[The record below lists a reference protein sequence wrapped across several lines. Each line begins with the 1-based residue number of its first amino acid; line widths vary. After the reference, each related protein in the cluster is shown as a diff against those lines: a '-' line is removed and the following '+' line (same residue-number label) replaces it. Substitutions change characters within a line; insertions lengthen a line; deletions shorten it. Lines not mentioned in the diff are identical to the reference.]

1 MSGYGYMFN
10 ESEIPQSVRNGLEMF
25 GKINFGSEIHYIIE
39 KDDDGEICLF
49 STSPNLA
56 KTNLKTVSE
65 IIETNGNQLK
75 LRDFMNTLNFIEDP
89 EKYKD
94 MPVDEITEDLDSDFL
109 REYAKTNE
117 RTKARLISFTDKDI
131 PLYIKDRILKTCFD
145 NNKMSFEGNI
155 EGNNYIYIF
164 KDEFYNDS
172 VAVFN
177 DNKEIPTVYKLVS
190 EVMRQLKDERTNPEN
205 FKNKFVM
212 GDIQGTLSFFKK
224 MDKLTGLSVPEIE
237 QKIDTEYL
245 QEGTVHSVITA
256 YANFDQKFID
266 KCHPNNK
273 GIGKVLGY
281 RFDGEMENTEC
292 DKFSIKGHLYNI
304 RFPKEEEY
312 TKIFRMDEPVYI
324 QWDGGYYMDTH
335 SEYINETIVMD
346 LSVTP
351 TPKYEVVSFKKEEPV
366 FEKDDILEERA

>member
-56 KTNLKTVSE
+56 KTSLKTVSE
-65 IIETNGNQLK
+65 IIEANGTQLK

-94 MPVDEITEDLDSDFL
+94 MPVDEITEDLDGDFL
-109 REYAKTNE
+109 REYANTSE
-117 RTKARLISFTDKDI
+117 RTKARAISFTDKDI
-131 PLYIKDRILKTCFD
+131 PLYIKDRILKTSFD
-145 NNKMSFEGNI
+145 NKI
-155 EGNNYIYIF
+155 EGNSYIYIF

-177 DNKEIPTVYKLVS
+177 DDKEIPTVYRLVS
-190 EVMRQLKDERTNPEN
+190 EVMRQLKNERTNPEN
-205 FKNKFVM
+205 FNNKVVM

-256 YANFDQKFID
+256 YANFDQEFID
-266 KCHPNNK
+266 KVHPDNK

-281 RFDGEMENTEC
+281 RFDGEMKTTEC
-292 DKFSIKGHLYNI
+292 NNFSVKGLLIRESELQEPYNHFKFDKV
-304 RFPKEEEY
+304 
-312 TKIFRMDEPVYI
+312 VYI
-324 QWDGGYYMDTH
+324 HWDGGHDDTH
-335 SEYINETIVMD
+335 NEYMSDVVLLNDNRE
-346 LSVTP
+346 LPVTL
-351 TPKYEVVSFKKEEPV
+351 TPKYEVATFEKEEPV
-366 FEKDDILEERA
+366 FEKDEILEERA

>member
-56 KTNLKTVSE
+56 KTSLKTVSE
-65 IIETNGNQLK
+65 IIEANGTQLK
-75 LRDFMNTLNFIEDP
+75 IRDFMNTLNFIEDP

-94 MPVDEITEDLDSDFL
+94 MPIDEITENLDGDFL
-109 REYAKTNE
+109 REYANTGE
-117 RTKARLISFTDKDI
+117 RTKARAISFTDKDI

-145 NNKMSFEGNI
+145 NKI
-155 EGNNYIYIF
+155 EGNSYIYIF

-177 DNKEIPTVYKLVS
+177 DDKEIPTVYRLVS
-190 EVMRQLKDERTNPEN
+190 EVMRQLKNERTNPEN
-205 FKNKFVM
+205 FNNKVVM

-256 YANFDQKFID
+256 YANFDQEFID
-266 KCHPNNK
+266 NCHLENK
-273 GIGKVLGY
+273 GIGRVTGY
-281 RFDGEMENTEC
+281 RFEKEMTSTEC
-292 DKFSIKGHLYNI
+292 SEFSVKGLLMRTNDL
-304 RFPKEEEY
+304 
-312 TKIFRMDEPVYI
+312 DEPHKFFKFDEVIYVN
-324 QWDGGYYMDTH
+324 WDGGHEDIH
-335 SEYINETIVMD
+335 SEYMNSVALFDDIKGLN
-346 LSVTP
+346 VTP
-351 TPKYEVVSFKKEEPV
+351 TPKYEVATFEKEEPV
-366 FEKDDILEERA
+366 FEKDDILDERA